1 MLSNLAYIL
10 HVLFAVLWVGGMAF
24 AILALRPALA
34 ALEPAQRMALMG
46 RVHRRFFLIVWHAM
60 PIVLLSGYWLLFGH
74 YGGFR
79 GVGWHVHLMHLTGLI
94 MGAVYVA
101 IFTGPWKQMRA
112 ALAAGDV
119 PAAAAANDRVRQLVT
134 LNLALGLL
142 TIGVASFGSFGGRL
156 G

>member
-1 MLSNLAYIL
+1 MISNIAYAL

-46 RVHRRFFLIVWHAM
+46 GVHRRFFLIVWHAM

-79 GVGWHVHLMHLTGLI
+79 GVGWHVHLMHLTGLL
-94 MGAVYVA
+94 MAAVYVA
-101 IFTGPWKQMRA
+101 IFTGPWKQMRV

-119 PAAAAANDRVRQLVT
+119 KAAAAANDRVRQLVSV
-134 LNLALGLL
+134 NLGLGLL
-142 TIGVASFGSFGGRL
+142 TVGVAAWGRL

>member
-1 MLSNLAYIL
+1 MLSNLAYLL

-24 AILALRPALA
+24 AILALRPALV

-46 RVHRRFFLIVWHAM
+46 GVHRRFFLVVWHAM

-119 PAAAAANDRVRQLVT
+119 KAAAAANDRIRQLVT
-134 LNLALGLL
+134 LNLGLGLL
-142 TIGVASFGSFGGRL
+142 TVGVAAWGRL

>member
-1 MLSNLAYIL
+1 MIAKLAYAL

-34 ALEPAQRMALMG
+34 ALEPAQRVALMG
-46 RVHRRFFLIVWHAM
+46 GVHRRFFLIVWHAM

-79 GVGWHVHLMHLTGLI
+79 GAGWHVHLMHLTGLLMAAI
-94 MGAVYVA
+94 YVA

-119 PAAAAANDRVRQLVT
+119 KAAAAANDRVRQMVM
-134 LNLALGLL
+134 LNLGLGLL
-142 TIGVASFGSFGGRL
+142 TVGVAAWGRL

>member
-1 MLSNLAYIL
+1 MIAKLAYAL

-34 ALEPAQRMALMG
+34 ALEPAQRVALMG
-46 RVHRRFFLIVWHAM
+46 GVHRRFFLIVWHAM

-79 GVGWHVHLMHLTGLI
+79 GAGWHVHLMHLTGLLMAAI
-94 MGAVYVA
+94 YVA

-119 PAAAAANDRVRQLVT
+119 KAAAAANDRVRQMVMI
-134 LNLALGLL
+134 NLGLGLL
-142 TIGVASFGSFGGRL
+142 TVGVAAWGRL

>member
-1 MLSNLAYIL
+1 MIANLAYAL

-34 ALEPAQRMALMG
+34 ALEPTQRVALMG
-46 RVHRRFFLIVWHAM
+46 GVHRRFFLIVWHAM

-79 GVGWHVHLMHLTGLI
+79 GAGWHVHLMHLTGLLMAAI
-94 MGAVYVA
+94 YVA

-119 PAAAAANDRVRQLVT
+119 KAAAAANDRVRQMVM
-134 LNLALGLL
+134 LNLGLGLL
-142 TIGVASFGSFGGRL
+142 TVGVAAWGRL

>member
-1 MLSNLAYIL
+1 MTAKLAYLL

-24 AILALRPALA
+24 AILVLRPSLA
-34 ALEPAQRMALMG
+34 ALEPAQRLALLG
-46 RVHRRFFLIVWHAM
+46 GVHRRFFLVVWHAM
-60 PIVLLSGYWLLFGH
+60 PIVLLSGYFLLFGH

-79 GVGWHVHLMHLTGLI
+79 GAGWHVHLMHLTGLLMAAI
-94 MGAVYVA
+94 YVA

-112 ALAAGDV
+112 ALAAGDLK
-119 PAAAAANDRVRQLVT
+119 AAGEANEKLRQMVT

-142 TIGVASFGSFGGRL
+142 TVGVAAWGRL

>member
-1 MLSNLAYIL
+1 MAAHTAYVL

-24 AILALRPALA
+24 ALLALRPALG
-34 ALEPAQRMALMG
+34 ALEPAQRLALMG
-46 RVHRRFFLIVWHAM
+46 GVHRRFFLVVWHAM

-79 GVGWHVHLMHLTGLI
+79 GVGWHVHLMHLTGLL
-94 MGAVYVA
+94 MGAVFVA
-101 IFTGPWKQMRA
+101 IFTGPWRQMRA
-112 ALAAGDV
+112 ALGGQDLA
-119 PAAAAANDRVRQLVT
+119 AAAAANARIGQLVM

-142 TIGVASFGSFGGRL
+142 TVAVASFGSLTGRL